1 MAEVK
6 LTKSSLRAERVRL
19 TQLQRYLPTLQ
30 LKKAMLQMEV
40 NEVQVEIQN
49 LSSAFDEKRL
59 RLSSSAGLMSEKF
72 GLNYEETAKVRKIE
86 KHYENIA
93 GVDIPIFENVVFEPL
108 NYSLLDTPAWL
119 DAFVVDIQKMAVAKA
134 KVLIAHEKKLVLEK
148 ELREVT
154 IRVNLFEKNLI
165 PKAEQNI
172 KKIKVFLG
180 DQELAAVSQA
190 KVAKTKIEMKKK
202 AKGSIL

>member
-1 MAEVK
+1 
-6 LTKSSLRAERVRL
+6 
-19 TQLQRYLPTLQ
+19 
-30 LKKAMLQMEV
+30 MEV

-72 GLNYEETAKVRKIE
+72 GLNYEETAKVQRIE